1 MRHASAIGRQACYRC
16 LVSEPPAF
24 LPLLYS
30 GGPSYH
36 NLMDSLTHTLTG
48 LAIAKAVDDERIG
61 GWGSVAGLAMG
72 FFPDTD
78 FALGLFN
85 RRFYLEYHRDF
96 THSLILLPIYALF
109 FSWLFVRISKHPY
122 FWSFYKICLS
132 VLLSHVVLDLLTSY
146 GTMIFSPFF
155 EHRYAWDLIF
165 IVDVIFSGII
175 VIPLMVSFFWKRKA
189 RWLCRGSLMALSA
202 YIFFC
207 GVQHG
212 RALNLT
218 ETFAKTLNV
227 EIVEIASL
235 PQPLSPFRWSNYVE
249 TRQNVYQ
256 GFVDFLR
263 RSPQPLKG
271 DPHDVR
277 SSPSLS
283 ERLRKLNQL
292 YQPPGAVRYTCH
304 ARWNGSPWVD
314 KALATE
320 GVQFYYWFARFPVV
334 KSVQSNNGT
343 HRVEFM
349 DVRFSVPGIR
359 LPFLYYVEFDESGR
373 VRSEGFASDGKG
385 S

>member
-1 MRHASAIGRQACYRC
+1 
-16 LVSEPPAF
+16 
-24 LPLLYS
+24 
-30 GGPSYH
+30 
-36 NLMDSLTHTLTG
+36 MDSLTHTLTG
-48 LAIAKAVDDERIG
+48 LAIARAVDDERIG

-78 FALGLFN
+78 FVLGLFN

-109 FSWLFVRISKHPY
+109 FGWLFVRISKRPY
-122 FWSFYKICLS
+122 FWSYYRICLL

-146 GTMIFSPFF
+146 GTMIFSPFY
-155 EHRYAWDLIF
+155 EHRYAWDLVF
-165 IVDVIFSGII
+165 IVDLIFSGII
-175 VIPLMVSFFWKRKA
+175 VIPLLASFLWKRKA
-189 RWLCRGSLMALSA
+189 RWFCRGSFMVLTA
-202 YIFFC
+202 YILFC
-207 GVQHG
+207 GLQHG
-212 RALNLT
+212 RAINLT
-218 ETFAKTLNV
+218 GKFAKTLNV
-227 EIVEIASL
+227 EVVEVASL
-235 PQPLSPFRWSNYVE
+235 PQPLSPFRWANYVE

-263 RSPQPLKG
+263 RSPRAPKG
-271 DPHDVR
+271 DPHDIG
-277 SSPSLS
+277 SSSSLS
-283 ERLRKLNQL
+283 ERLRRLNLL
-292 YQPPGAVRYTCH
+292 YQPPGAVRYASY

-314 KALATE
+314 KALTTE

-343 HRVEFM
+343 HRVEFV